1 MKDLIQRL
9 GIFLHFIDDDGRLN
23 LSDIAFIIIMGKIIV
38 APVLDF
44 PSVITLATVILNKM
58 QKRHV
63 ENNMAQDSEQVKEMT
78 QHITDLKDKISPI
91 IDQIKGTV
99 K

>member
-1 MKDLIQRL
+1 MKEWIKNA
-9 GIFLHFIDDDGRLN
+9 GSFLHILDDDGRLN
-23 LSDIAFIIIMGKIIV
+23 LSDLAFIIIMGKIV
-38 APVLDF
+38 ASPVLDF

-63 ENNMAQDSEQVKEMT
+63 DNMPEQESGQIKEMT
-78 QHITDLKDKISPI
+78 QQISDLKDKISPLVE
-91 IDQIKGTV
+91 QIKGII